1 MDNKKKLKIIL
12 LAIIAIVIISLIV
25 IFINRN
31 QSKNEGTLPREKTVT
46 LDISEVLEIE
56 NIEKSKYEKKNNAN
70 IEIASRYLVSG
81 NTYELKAN
89 IKFMDKVG
97 KVVYVRGDNEKI
109 NVYQTEYKLDKYES
123 INSQVEKIINEFE
136 EMCKSYLIGLEEDP
150 KEERLYGEA
159 SQKGEIP
166 LGESIYYDNRL
177 YSKTYEKESK
187 TYDINFYRSGEK
199 IICEFV
205 YNLEEK

>member
-136 EMCKSYLIGLEEDP
+136 EMCKSYLIGLEEEP
-150 KEERLYGEA
+150 K
-159 SQKGEIP
+159 
-166 LGESIYYDNRL
+166 
-177 YSKTYEKESK
+177 
-187 TYDINFYRSGEK
+187 
-199 IICEFV
+199 
-205 YNLEEK
+205 